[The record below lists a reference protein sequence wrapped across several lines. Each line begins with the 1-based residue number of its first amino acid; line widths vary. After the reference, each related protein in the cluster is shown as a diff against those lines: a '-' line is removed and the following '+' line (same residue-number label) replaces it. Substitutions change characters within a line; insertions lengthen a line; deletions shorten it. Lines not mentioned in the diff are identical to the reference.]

1 MKSES
6 DPMNLNGSIK
16 RYQDTLI
23 QLYLHF
29 GQNFGD
35 NQLVRGLW
43 NAMANDISQQKD
55 SLHTLPRSFWNQL
68 KEVESELHEVIG
80 SHAKTQ
86 IVDNKEDISLKYC
99 FEQALRT
106 EEPTILKI
114 YAPII
119 RRLREGYTDRAL
131 DFYII
136 VKAHLTRIARMV
148 EAFSGDPL
156 AVQQSNLLLQSFEKE
171 IQESRAKDV
180 TPAKKPSG
188 ARSVRTGKAA
198 AKTPTRIRK
207 ISPAKAKRAK
217 KPISKRMVAHGK
229 ETRAGK
235 AARPQKT
242 KMKRALS
249 KKSKRTRPLAKHHKI
264 RPERSKPLVEK
275 VGIHRRRARR

>member
-1 MKSES
+1 
-6 DPMNLNGSIK
+6 MNLNGSIK

-23 QLYLHF
+23 QLYLYF
-29 GQNFGD
+29 RQNFGE

-55 SLHTLPRSFWNQL
+55 SLNTLPRSFWNQL
-68 KEVESELHEVIG
+68 KEVESELQEVIG
-80 SHAKTQ
+80 SHSKTQ
-86 IVDNKEDISLKYC
+86 IHDNKEDISLKYC
-99 FEQALRT
+99 FEQALRM

-119 RRLREGYTDRAL
+119 RRLREGYTDQAL

-171 IQESRAKDV
+171 IQESQAKDV
-180 TPAKKPSG
+180 APAKKPSG
-188 ARSVRTGKAA
+188 TRSVRTGKAA
-198 AKTPTRIRK
+198 VKTPTRIRK
-207 ISPAKAKRAK
+207 VSPVKTKRAK

-229 ETRAGK
+229 ETRVGK
-235 AARPQKT
+235 AARPQRT

-264 RPERSKPLVEK
+264 RPGRSKPLVEK